1 MSIFHPEL
9 RAFAALFPRFTWTPR
24 FAKLM
29 NWFHA
34 LRELPPPRVEGLSI
48 RDALV
53 TAHDGADIPI
63 RIYQP
68 TQRAAAMPCMLWIHG
83 GGYLFGTLHWDEK
96 ANIALACALGI
107 TIVAVNYRLPPR
119 CCFPIPLEDCYSAL
133 RWVHDNAAALCVS
146 RGHIAVGGSSA
157 GGGLAAA
164 LAQLTVDRGEVPIA
178 FQFLKYP
185 MLDDRTAVRS
195 DIDHRRL
202 HLWSQRSNFHGWSA
216 YLAQSPG
223 QPDVQPYA
231 VSSRRASLKG
241 LPPAW
246 IGVGALDLFHDESVA
261 YAQRL
266 LTAGVPCD
274 LHVVPGA
281 FHGFDVVRPGASI
294 AKEFRASG
302 VAALSRALQPS
313 IRG

>member
-1 MSIFHPEL
+1 MSVFHPEL

-24 FAKLM
+24 TAKLM

-34 LRELPPPRVEGLSI
+34 VRLPPPRAEGLSI
-48 RDALV
+48 RDAIIA
-53 TAHDGADIPI
+53 AHDGADIPI

-68 TQRAAAMPCMLWIHG
+68 TNRAAAMPCMLWIHG
-83 GGYLFGTLHWDEK
+83 GGYLFGTLRWDEK
-96 ANIALACALGI
+96 ANIALAAELGI
-107 TIVAVNYRLPPR
+107 TIVAVNYRLPPHSR
-119 CCFPIPLEDCYSAL
+119 FPVPLEDCYSAL
-133 RWVHDNAAALCVS
+133 KWAHDNAASLHVS
-146 RGHIAVGGSSA
+146 RCHIAVGGSSA

-164 LAQLTVDRGEVPIA
+164 LAQLAMDRGEVPIA
-178 FQFLKYP
+178 FQYLRYP
-185 MLDDRTAVRS
+185 MLDDRSAVRS

-216 YLAQSPG
+216 YLGQRPG
-223 QPDVQPYA
+223 QLDVQPYA
-231 VSSRRASLKG
+231 VSSRRESLKG

-266 LTAGVPCD
+266 VAAAVPCD
-274 LHVVPGA
+274 LYVVPGA

-294 AKEFRASG
+294 AKGFRASG
-302 VAALSRALQPS
+302 VAALSRALCS
-313 IRG
+313 S